1 MAVNFPNSP
10 SNNDTH
16 TENGYTWK
24 WDGTT
29 WIIQSV
35 APPGPTGPAGP
46 PGSNGNDGADGSDG
60 GPGPAGPPGPSVTG
74 PPGPA
79 GPPGPTGS
87 GSGDAIGTIVAW
99 AGDASNIPSEY
110 QLCNGFTPVT
120 TALQLIVGVGN
131 GVPDLSD
138 RFIVGTGSM
147 FANKTFAGTYGVAT
161 AHPNYYALCY
171 IIKHSATPSG
181 PAGPPGPPGSGGGAN
196 VTTSD
201 TPPTSPSDGDLWWD
215 SQNGRLN
222 VYYQDAN
229 SSQWVDASGR
239 GISVTQTT
247 GTFNVS
253 QQSCQNCQV
262 NAGVWVKTG
271 NIVHVDFSIQHNG
284 GSVGD
289 TNMRWGGQTQY
300 LSINDSSLHPV
311 VDSTI
316 HWDRRFYDL
325 PPGNLTSTQGIW
337 NGSASVTA
345 DGGIYNF
352 TGLAAGP
359 GTQSN
364 GKPYGIYYF
373 SGSWRVA

>member
-79 GPPGPTGS
+79 GPPGPQGT
-87 GSGDAIGTIVAW
+87 GSGDAIGSIIAW
-99 AGDASNIPSEY
+99 SGSTSNIPSEY

-131 GVPDLSD
+131 GVPDLRD
-138 RFIVGTGSM
+138 RFIVGTGPNYS
-147 FANKTFAGTYGVAT
+147 NKNWGTAFSAGTVIPA
-161 AHPNYYALCY
+161 YYSLFY

-181 PAGPPGPPGSGGGAN
+181 PAGPPGPPGSGGGAS
-196 VTTSD
+196 VTTDD

-222 VYYQDAN
+222 VYYQDAD

-239 GISVTQTT
+239 GVSVTQTT
-247 GTFNVS
+247 GTFNVT
-253 QQSCQNCQV
+253 QQLCQNCQT

-271 NIVHVDFSIQHNG
+271 NILHVDFSIQHNG
-284 GSVGD
+284 GTAGD
-289 TNMRWGGQTQY
+289 TNLRWGGQTQH
-300 LSINDSSLHPV
+300 LTINDSSLHPV

-316 HWDRRFYDL
+316 HWDRRFFDL
-325 PPGNLTSTQGIW
+325 LPGNITSTQGIW
-337 NGSASVTA
+337 NGSAAVTPA
-345 DGGIYNF
+345 GGIYNF
-352 TGLAAGP
+352 TGLAAGS
-359 GTQSN
+359 GQYA
-364 GKPYGIYYF
+364 KYYF

>member
-10 SNNDTH
+10 STNDTH

-29 WIIQSV
+29 WIIQSI
-35 APPGPTGPAGP
+35 APPGPTGP
-46 PGSNGNDGADGSDG
+46 S
-60 GPGPAGPPGPSVTG
+60 GPPGPSG
-74 PPGPA
+74 GDGPA
-79 GPPGPTGS
+79 GPPGPTGPPATVSSDPIGSIIAWS
-87 GSGDAIGTIVAW
+87 GST
-99 AGDASNIPSEY
+99 SNIPSEY
-110 QLCNGFTPVT
+110 QLCDGATPVT
-120 TALQLIVGVGN
+120 GALQLIVGVGN
-131 GVPDLSD
+131 GVPDL
-138 RFIVGTGSM
+138 RGRWIVGTNGS
-147 FANKTFAGTYGVAT
+147 FPNKTWGNHFSSGSAT
-161 AHPNYYALCY
+161 PPYYSLFY
-171 IIKHSATPSG
+171 IIKHSASPTG
-181 PAGPPGPPGSGGGAN
+181 PAGPPGPPGSGGGAS
-196 VTTSD
+196 VTTDD

-271 NIVHVDFSIQHNG
+271 NILHVDFSIQHNG
-284 GSVGD
+284 GSAGD
-289 TNMRWGGQTQY
+289 TNLRWGGQTQH
-300 LSINDSSLHPV
+300 LTINDSSLYPV
-311 VDSTI
+311 VDSQI

-325 PPGNLTSTQGIW
+325 PPGNLTNTQGIW
-337 NGSASVTA
+337 NGSAAVTA
-345 DGGIYNF
+345 SGGIYNF

-359 GTQSN
+359 GQY
-364 GKPYGIYYF
+364 GKYYF

>member
-10 SNNDTH
+10 STNDTH

-29 WIIQSV
+29 WIIQSL
-35 APPGPTGPAGP
+35 APPGPAGSPGSAGP
-46 PGSNGNDGADGSDG
+46 PGPAGS
-60 GPGPAGPPGPSVTG
+60 PGSAGPPGPSVTG
-74 PPGPA
+74 PPGPS
-79 GPPGPTGS
+79 GPPGPQGT
-87 GSGDAIGTIVAW
+87 GSGDAIGSIVAW
-99 AGDASNIPSEY
+99 SGSTSNIPSEY
-110 QLCNGFTPVT
+110 QLCDGATPVT

-131 GVPDLSD
+131 VVPDLRA
-138 RFIVGTGSM
+138 RFIVGTDSSFPNKSWGTQ
-147 FANKTFAGTYGVAT
+147 FANGSSAPA
-161 AHPNYYALCY
+161 YYSLFY

-181 PAGPPGPPGSGGGAN
+181 PPGPAGPPGSGGGAS
-196 VTTSD
+196 VTTDD

-289 TNMRWGGQTQY
+289 TNLRWGGQTQY
-300 LSINDSSLHPV
+300 LTINDSSLHPV

-337 NGSASVTA
+337 NGSAAVTA
-345 DGGIYNF
+345 SGGIYNF

-359 GTQSN
+359 GTQGN

>member
-10 SNNDTH
+10 SINDTH

-35 APPGPTGPAGP
+35 APPGPTGPAGPAGP

-87 GSGDAIGTIVAW
+87 GSAEAIGAIIAW
-99 AGDASNIPSEY
+99 SGSTSNIPSEY

-131 GVPDLSD
+131 GVPDLRD
-138 RFIVGTGSM
+138 RFIVGTG
-147 FANKTFAGTYGVAT
+147 
-161 AHPNYYALCY
+161 PNYPNKQWGNAFTGGTGSPAYYSLCY
-171 IIKHSATPSG
+171 IIKHSASPTG
-181 PAGPPGPPGSGGGAN
+181 PAGPPGPPGSGGGAS
-196 VTTSD
+196 VTTDD
-201 TPPTSPSDGDLWWD
+201 TPPTNPSDGDLWWD

-239 GISVTQTT
+239 GISVTQET
-247 GTFNVS
+247 GTFS
-253 QQSCQNCQV
+253 LSISAGCQNAAV
-262 NAGVWVKTG
+262 STGNYVKTG
-271 NIVHVDFSIQHNG
+271 NMVTVDFNVYHNG
-284 GSVGD
+284 GTDGD
-289 TNMRWGGQTQY
+289 TNLRWGGQNGYFT
-300 LSINDSSLHPV
+300 INDTSLRPV
-311 VDSTI
+311 ATAGI
-316 HWDRRFYDL
+316 FYNRRYFDL
-325 PPGNLTSTQGIW
+325 APGNTTGTLGVWVGTCGVTPNGEIYTS
-337 NGSASVTA
+337 SSM
-345 DGGIYNF
+345 
-352 TGLAAGP
+352 AAGVAS
-359 GTQSN
+359 G
-364 GKPYGIYYF
+364 YGVYYF

>member
-29 WIIQSV
+29 WIIQSI
-35 APPGPTGPAGP
+35 APPGPTGPSGP
-46 PGSNGNDGADGSDG
+46 SGPTGGS
-60 GPGPAGPPGPSVTG
+60 GPAGPPGPSGPSG
-74 PPGPA
+74 PP
-79 GPPGPTGS
+79 GPPGPTGPPATVS
-87 GSGDAIGTIVAW
+87 SDPVGSIVAW
-99 AGDASNIPSEY
+99 SGSTSNIPSDY
-110 QLCNGFTPVT
+110 QLCDGATPVT
-120 TALQLIVGVGN
+120 GTLQLIVGVGF
-131 GVPDLSD
+131 GVPDLRD
-138 RFIVGTGSM
+138 RFIVGTG
-147 FANKTFAGTYGVAT
+147 
-161 AHPNYYALCY
+161 PNYGNKNWGNAFTAGAAGPAYYSLFY
-171 IIKHSATPSG
+171 IIKHTATAG
-181 PAGPPGPPGSGGGAN
+181 AAGPPGPPGSGGGAS
-196 VTTSD
+196 VTTDD

-271 NIVHVDFSIQHNG
+271 NILHVDFSIQHNG
-284 GSVGD
+284 GSAGD
-289 TNMRWGGQTQY
+289 TNLRWGGQTQH
-300 LSINDSSLHPV
+300 LTINDSSLYPV
-311 VDSTI
+311 VDSQI

-325 PPGNLTSTQGIW
+325 PAGNLTNTQGIW
-337 NGSASVTA
+337 NGSAAVTA
-345 DGGIYNF
+345 SGGIYNF

-359 GTQSN
+359 GTQGN